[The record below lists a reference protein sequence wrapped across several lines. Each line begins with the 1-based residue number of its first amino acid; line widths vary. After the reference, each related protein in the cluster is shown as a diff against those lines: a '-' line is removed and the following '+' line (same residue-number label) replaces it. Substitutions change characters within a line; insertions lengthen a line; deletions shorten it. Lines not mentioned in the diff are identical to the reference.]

1 MGINSQIKNPLQRTE
16 IAAVKLNTSDALV
29 FNQSILDSVT
39 NAIILIDQSAVIA
52 FVNQQTKEL
61 FGYKRD
67 DKKKLKWT

>member
-16 IAAVKLNTSDALV
+16 IAAVKLNTSDELV
-29 FNQSILDSVT
+29 FTQSILDSET

-61 FGYKRD
+61 FGNGRD
-67 DKKKLKWT
+67 DKKRLKWT